1 MLLRKLVA
9 ALCPLLLCLLTCV
22 AFRWLD
28 GMGGLAPFFA
38 FVIKGVLLGVCVAL
52 IVPIAGVS
60 MRTNGLMPW
69 LLGGAGLLLIV
80 VIFQYLQSVNVIQAQ
95 LLRSMLTVNG
105 QVLLVEGTVMG
116 YMLTMGL
123 MLRRR

>member
-28 GMGGLAPFFA
+28 GMGGLASFFA

-52 IVPIAGVS
+52 ILPIAGVS

-80 VIFQYLQSVNVIQAQ
+80 VIFQYLQSVNVIHAQ

-105 QVLLVEGTVMG
+105 QVLLVEGAVMG
-116 YMLTMGL
+116 YMATMGL